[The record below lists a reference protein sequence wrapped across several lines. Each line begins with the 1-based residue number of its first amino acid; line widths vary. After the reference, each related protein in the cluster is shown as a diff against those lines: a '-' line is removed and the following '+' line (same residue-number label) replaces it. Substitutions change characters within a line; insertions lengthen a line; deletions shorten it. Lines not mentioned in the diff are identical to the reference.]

1 MRHFRPCFISILS
14 QMIRERIFISSLSP
28 IKILQISKH
37 ESKGSV
43 EGKQERATKGDGEQ
57 AEKSVC
63 SSVFPTK
70 NPFILT
76 SV

>member
-1 MRHFRPCFISILS
+1 
-14 QMIRERIFISSLSP
+14 MIRERIFISSLSP

-37 ESKGSV
+37 ESKGSI

>member
-1 MRHFRPCFISILS
+1 M
-14 QMIRERIFISSLSP
+14 SP

-37 ESKGSV
+37 ESKGSM
-43 EGKQERATKGDGEQ
+43 EGEQERATRRDGEQ
-57 AEKSVC
+57 AEKYFC